1 MSGGRTVTVIPAKI
15 NPVTG
20 RIESKTKKRRVAGYA
35 RVSTD
40 KDEQFTSFEAQ
51 LDYYTKYI
59 QANPAWEFVKVYTD
73 EGITGTST
81 RHREGFNQMVED
93 ALAGKIDLI
102 VTKSVSRFAR
112 NTVDSL
118 TTVRKLK
125 AHNVEVYFE
134 KENIYTFDGKGE
146 LLITIMSSLA
156 QEESRSIS
164 ENVTWGQRKRFADG
178 KLLIPYK
185 NFLGYERGETK
196 DAPPVV
202 NPEQAE
208 IVKRIYREFRN
219 GKTPWMVAKELTAD
233 GIPTPAG
240 KTNWQASTIESILT
254 NEKYRGSALLQ
265 KKITTDFLSKRQKP
279 NEGEAPQYY
288 VEQSHEAIIPPE
300 EWEIVQMEMARRK
313 ALGHKYSGNSI
324 FSARL
329 VCADCGEFFGPKVWN
344 STSKYRRTI
353 WQCNGKFKGARRCT
367 TPHLDEETI
376 KAAFVQAFNSII
388 QNKAEL
394 IRNCQFVMER
404 YTDCSD
410 VDAQLDLL
418 EDELAVVTGLT
429 QKWVEENART
439 AQDPDEFMAKYREYD
454 ARYQELQSKVEAL
467 EEEKRIRQG
476 RVKRFEVFMQA
487 LRRKQG
493 ELTEFDASTWAAV
506 IDRVIVKNDGGLV
519 FRFAN
524 GLEVEK

>member
-1 MSGGRTVTVIPAKI
+1 METARTITVIPAKI

-20 RIESKTKKRRVAGYA
+20 RVESTVKRRRVAGYA

-40 KDEQFTSFEAQ
+40 KDEQFTSFKAQ
-51 LDYYTKYI
+51 TDYYTQYI
-59 QANPAWEFVKVYTD
+59 QSNPSWEFVKVYTD

-125 AHNVEVYFE
+125 DHGVEIYFE
-134 KENIYTFDGKGE
+134 KE
-146 LLITIMSSLA
+146 
-156 QEESRSIS
+156 
-164 ENVTWGQRKRFADG
+164 VT
-178 KLLIPYK
+178 IPYK
-185 NFLGYERGETK
+185 HFLGYERGENK

-208 IVKRIYREFRN
+208 IVKRIYREYKS
-219 GKTPWMVAKELTAD
+219 GKSSWTIAKELTAD

-240 KTNWQASTIESILT
+240 KTTWQRSTIESILT

-288 VEQSHEAIIPPE
+288 IEQSHEAIIPPD
-300 EWEIVQMEMARRK
+300 EWEIVQLEMARRK

-329 VCADCGEFFGPKVWN
+329 VCADCGEFFGSKVWN
-344 STSKYRRTI
+344 STDKYRRTI
-353 WQCNGKFKGARRCT
+353 WQCNGKYKGEHRCT
-367 TPHLDEETI
+367 TPHLEEQYI
-376 KAAFVQAFNSII
+376 RDAFVAAFNSLIRR
-388 QNKAEL
+388 KDEL
-394 IRNCQFVMER
+394 TRNCQFVMDR
-404 YTDCSD
+404 YTDCAD
-410 VDAQLDLL
+410 LDAQLSRL
-418 EDELAVVTGLT
+418 EDELTIVTGLI
-429 QKWVEENART
+429 QKWVAENAKT
-439 AQDPDEFMAKYREYD
+439 AQDTDAFMAKCREYD
-454 ARYQELQSKVEAL
+454 DRYRELQSKVEVI
-467 EEEKRIRQG
+467 EEEKRVRQG
-476 RVKRFEVFMQA
+476 RVKRFELFMQA
-487 LRRKQG
+487 LKKQHS
-493 ELTEFDASTWAAV
+493 ELTEFDESTWLAV
-506 IDRVIVKNDGGLV
+506 IDTVLVKPDGKLV

-524 GLEVEK
+524 GMEVER

>member
-1 MSGGRTVTVIPAKI
+1 
-15 NPVTG
+15 
-20 RIESKTKKRRVAGYA
+20 
-35 RVSTD
+35 
-40 KDEQFTSFEAQ
+40 
-51 LDYYTKYI
+51 
-59 QANPAWEFVKVYTD
+59 
-73 EGITGTST
+73 
-81 RHREGFNQMVED
+81 MVED

-125 AHNVEVYFE
+125 EHDVEVYFE

-164 ENVTWGQRKRFADG
+164 ENVTWGQRKRMADG
-178 KLLIPYK
+178 KVNIPYK
-185 NFLGYERGETK
+185 HFLGYEHGDGK
-196 DAPPVV
+196 DAPPVI
-202 NPEQAE
+202 NPEQAL
-208 IVKRIYREFRN
+208 IVKRIYREFMS
-219 GKTPWMVAKELTAD
+219 GKTAWTIAKELTAD

-240 KTNWQASTIESILT
+240 KTKWQQTTIESILT
-254 NEKYRGSALLQ
+254 NEKYKGSALLQ
-265 KKITTDFLSKRQKP
+265 KKITVDFLSKRQKI

-300 EWEIVQMEMARRK
+300 EWEIVQLEMARRK
-313 ALGHKYSGNSI
+313 GLGRKYSGNSI

-329 VCADCGEFFGPKVWN
+329 VCTDCGEFFGSKVWN
-344 STSKYRRTI
+344 STDKYRRTI
-353 WQCNGKFKGARRCT
+353 WQCNGKYKGEHRCG
-367 TPHLDEETI
+367 TPHLDEEQI
-376 KAAFVQAFNSII
+376 KTAFVKAFNSLIC
-388 QNKAEL
+388 NRSEL
-394 IRNCQFVMER
+394 IRNCQLVMDR
-404 YTDCSD
+404 YTDCAD
-410 VDAQLDLL
+410 IDAQLGQLS
-418 EDELAVVTGLT
+418 DELDVVAGLT
-429 QKWVEENART
+429 RKWIEENARA
-439 AQDPDEFMAKYREYD
+439 AQDQDDFMVKYREYD
-454 ARYQELQSKVEAL
+454 ARYQNLQAQIDSLEA
-467 EEEKRIRQG
+467 EKAVRQE

-493 ELTEFDASTWAAV
+493 ELIEFDASTWAAV

>member
-1 MSGGRTVTVIPAKI
+1 METARTITVIPAKI

-20 RIESKTKKRRVAGYA
+20 RVESTVKRRRVAGYA

-40 KDEQFTSFEAQ
+40 KDEQFTSFKAQ
-51 LDYYTKYI
+51 TDYYTQYI
-59 QANPAWEFVKVYTD
+59 QSNPSWEFVKVYTD

-118 TTVRKLK
+118 TTIRKLK
-125 AHNVEVYFE
+125 EHGTEVYFE
-134 KENIYTFDGKGE
+134 KEAIWTFDGKGE
-146 LLITIMSSLA
+146 LLLTIMSSLA

-164 ENVTWGQRKRFADG
+164 ENVTWGQRKRMADG
-178 KLLIPYK
+178 KVTIPYK
-185 NFLGYERGETK
+185 HFLGYERGENK

-208 IVKRIYREFRN
+208 IVKRIYREYKS
-219 GKTPWMVAKELTAD
+219 GKSSWTIAKELTAD

-240 KTNWQASTIESILT
+240 KTTWQRSTIESILT

-288 VEQSHEAIIPPE
+288 IEQSHEAII
-300 EWEIVQMEMARRK
+300 EMARRK

-329 VCADCGEFFGPKVWN
+329 VCADCGEFFGSKVWN
-344 STSKYRRTI
+344 STDKYRRTI
-353 WQCNGKFKGARRCT
+353 WQCNGKYKGEHRCT
-367 TPHLDEETI
+367 TPHLEEQYI
-376 KAAFVQAFNSII
+376 RDAFVAAFNSLIRR
-388 QNKAEL
+388 KDEL
-394 IRNCQFVMER
+394 TRNCQFVMDR
-404 YTDCSD
+404 YTDCAD
-410 VDAQLDLL
+410 LDAQLSRL
-418 EDELAVVTGLT
+418 EDELTIVTGLI
-429 QKWVEENART
+429 QKWVAENAKT
-439 AQDPDEFMAKYREYD
+439 AQDTDAFMAKCREYD
-454 ARYQELQSKVEAL
+454 DRYRELQSKVEVI
-467 EEEKRIRQG
+467 EEEKRVRQG
-476 RVKRFEVFMQA
+476 RVKRFELFMQA
-487 LRRKQG
+487 LKKQHS
-493 ELTEFDASTWAAV
+493 ELTEFDESTWLAV
-506 IDRVIVKNDGGLV
+506 IDTVLVKPDGKLV

-524 GLEVEK
+524 GMEVER